1 MFMAMCL
8 KCLHLYPRDKCY
20 TAVRALE
27 ARGARV
33 VNITIPHLQ
42 AQSLAHGAQISTEF
56 ALTWDSMFHHRAE
69 HMEDNTKVTIA
80 LGVVFHVLGTMVEH

>member
-1 MFMAMCL
+1 
-8 KCLHLYPRDKCY
+8 
-20 TAVRALE
+20 VRALE

-80 LGVVFHVLGTMVEH
+80 LAKTFSSLEVLQGHIKRKGVMDVAKSTQNTMKII